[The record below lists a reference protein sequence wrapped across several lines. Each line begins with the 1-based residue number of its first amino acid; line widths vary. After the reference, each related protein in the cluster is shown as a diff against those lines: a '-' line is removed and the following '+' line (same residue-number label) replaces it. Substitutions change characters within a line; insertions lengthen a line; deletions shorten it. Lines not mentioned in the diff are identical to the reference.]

1 MERQVLAY
9 ALLFSVPTGVG
20 VALAVMVTTRGTAVW
35 MAVGGAV
42 LTTVLIFLLVMVAG
56 SYGEPDIEPRD

>member
-20 VALAVMVTTRGTAVW
+20 VALAVMVTTRGTAVG
-35 MAVGGAV
+35 MAAGGA
-42 LTTVLIFLLVMVAG
+42 LITTVLIFLLVAVAG
-56 SYGEPDIEPRD
+56 TYGEPDIERRD